1 MARIAVGI
9 GQVQCRLSA
18 NLRCDHDIGAYI
30 EVVEDL
36 LVPTA
41 CQFPHCDAG
50 CSGVGASEWMTDV
63 ECVLLLC
70 KAHGEESGGPMRSFV
85 RWSVAICGQVPE
97 KKVTAS
103 LGGAQCIW
111 ALVIANDPDTQPD
124 STFWTLVIRN
134 DPESAAS

>member
-9 GQVQCRLSA
+9 GQVQCRSSA

-41 CQFPHCDAG
+41 YQFLHCDAG
-50 CSGVGASEWMTDV
+50 CSGVGAGEWMTDV

-70 KAHGEESGGPMRSFV
+70 EAHGEESGGPMHSFV
-85 RWSVAICGQVPE
+85 TWSVAICGQVPE
-97 KKVTAS
+97 KVATS
-103 LGGAQCIW
+103 LAGAQCIW
-111 ALVIANDPDTQPD
+111 ALVIANDPITRPD